1 MGDDEAIRLVWPF
14 YWLGGS
20 SLLPV
25 ARYVSAS
32 VSQNSMTFQQP
43 KIRPLSQPLL
53 ALAFPPLQATAGS
66 QLFDVRLL

>member
-1 MGDDEAIRLVWPF
+1 
-14 YWLGGS
+14 
-20 SLLPV
+20 
-25 ARYVSAS
+25 
-32 VSQNSMTFQQP
+32 MTFQQP